1 MDVFQHTR
9 PHFWNIRASK
19 THDRLLFNYR
29 RVWLV
34 SIFLLLVVSLFPM
47 SILMGINFKLAH
59 EAISNENRLRTLRI
73 TSNTR
78 RTITYFLEERLDALR
93 FIVQGRK
100 PESLTSNEELRYLLL
115 NLKMGFGGF
124 VDLGLIDQSG
134 MQINYAGPFDL
145 QGKSYKDQDWFT
157 KCAEECSYISDV
169 FLGYRNRPHM
179 IIAQRWPVG
188 EDGSFYVLRSTLDI
202 TKFITI
208 ISSLDLTA
216 GSDAFICNHEG
227 LLQTPSRHFG
237 EVLAKITLP
246 IPEYSP
252 HSQIMEVEDHKG
264 NPILVGYAFIENSPY
279 ILMLVKRS
287 EEVMKGWYSL
297 RDEMIWFFFGSS
309 VVILIVVYGMATFIM
324 NRVYDADQGRL
335 KAMERLES
343 SSRLIS
349 VGRLATGVAH
359 EINNPLAV
367 ISENAGLLKDIFTF
381 KKEYKEDPQL
391 MELIDAVLESVER
404 SGAITKQL
412 LGFARQ
418 FEPSISPLHL
428 KEVMSEVL
436 SFLGKEPL
444 YRNISVHMDIPEDLP
459 VIYSDRRSLQ
469 QIFLN
474 LINNAIQAMNSGG
487 LLDITARK
495 IQGDRVSISIQDNG
509 RGISPE
515 NLKKIFEPFFTTRGL
530 NGGTGL
536 GLSITYGLVRKLNGD
551 ITVHSE
557 LGVGTMFVIT
567 LPFRFEGD
575 IKDESLAR

>member
-1 MDVFQHTR
+1 MT
-9 PHFWNIRASK
+9 
-19 THDRLLFNYR
+19 
-29 RVWLV
+29 
-34 SIFLLLVVSLFPM
+34 
-47 SILMGINFKLAH
+47 ILMGINFNLARD
-59 EAISNENRLRTLRI
+59 AIRNENHLRTLRI

-93 FIVQGRK
+93 FIVQERK
-100 PESLTSNEELRYLLL
+100 PEFLTSNEELRYLLL

-124 VDLGLIDQSG
+124 VDLGLLDRSG
-134 MQINYAGPFDL
+134 TQINYAGPFDL
-145 QGKSYKDQDWFT
+145 QGKSYSDQEWFT
-157 KCAEECSYISDV
+157 RCVDDCSYISDV
-169 FLGYRNRPHM
+169 FLGYRQRPHM
-179 IIAQRWPVG
+179 IIVQKWPMG
-188 EDGSFYVLRSTLDI
+188 DDGSFFILRSTLDI

-227 LLQTPSRHFG
+227 LLQTPSRYYG
-237 EVLAKITLP
+237 EVLTKIDLP

-252 HSQIMEVEDHKG
+252 HTQIMEIENQKG

-279 ILMLVKRS
+279 ILMLVKPS
-287 EEVMKGWYSL
+287 EAVMKGWYSL
-297 RDEMIWFFFGSS
+297 RDAMILFFFGSS

-324 NRVYDADQGRL
+324 NRVYDADQARL

-343 SSRLIS
+343 SGRLIS
-349 VGRLATGVAH
+349 IGRLATGVAH

-367 ISENAGLLKDIFTF
+367 INENAGLIKDIFTF
-381 KKEYKEDPQL
+381 KKEYKEDKQL

-404 SGAITKQL
+404 SGVITKQL

-418 FEPSISPLHL
+418 FEPRVSPLHL

-444 YRNISVHMDIPEDLP
+444 YRNISIHMDIPEDLP

-474 LINNAIQAMNSGG
+474 LINNAFQAMNNGG

-495 IQGDRVSISIQDNG
+495 ISDDRVSISIQDNG
-509 RGISPE
+509 GGISPE
-515 NLKKIFEPFFTTRGL
+515 DLKKIFEPFFTTRGL

-551 ITVHSE
+551 ITVRSE
-557 LGVGTMFVIT
+557 LGVGTMFVVT